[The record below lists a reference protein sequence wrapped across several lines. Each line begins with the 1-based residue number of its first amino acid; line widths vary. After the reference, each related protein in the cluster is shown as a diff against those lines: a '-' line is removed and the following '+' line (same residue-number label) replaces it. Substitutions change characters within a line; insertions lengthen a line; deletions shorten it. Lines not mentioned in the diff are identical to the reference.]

1 MKIEGDAEVNP
12 PGVKETCKTI
22 EIPPNIATRLNTRG
36 PILFKCCRVVFNKE
50 TNRLELSAQ
59 EVVGKDFLRC
69 NEDEEDDENDNGK
82 IIYIHIYIYTRFQKG
97 FHIERY
103 IDRYILLFSCTCALE
118 HFSLLIVQLVK
129 KLGSTMNFVFV
140 RFLVLISQKKKNA
153 QILSAILLFCMLLK
167 IKECGIRSV
176 VGHIIVVVTG

>member
-1 MKIEGDAEVNP
+1 M
-12 PGVKETCKTI
+12 
-22 EIPPNIATRLNTRG
+22 
-36 PILFKCCRVVFNKE
+36 FNKE
-50 TNRLELSAQ
+50 TNRLELSAE

-82 IIYIHIYIYTRFQKG
+82 IIYIHIYIYIYTRFQKG

-103 IDRYILLFSCTCALE
+103 IDRYILLFSCTCARE

-140 RFLVLISQKKKNA
+140 RFLVLISQKKK
-153 QILSAILLFCMLLK
+153 
-167 IKECGIRSV
+167 KECTN
-176 VGHIIVVVTG
+176 IVCNSLVLHALEN

>member
-1 MKIEGDAEVNP
+1 MNFVFSNMIMLPDSHIFFNP
-12 PGVKETCKTI
+12 SSTYLRRNK
-22 EIPPNIATRLNTRG
+22 NSIAPDVT
-36 PILFKCCRVVFNKE
+36 VFF
-50 TNRLELSAQ
+50 S
-59 EVVGKDFLRC
+59 FFF
-69 NEDEEDDENDNGK
+69 
-82 IIYIHIYIYTRFQKG
+82 IYIYTRFQKG